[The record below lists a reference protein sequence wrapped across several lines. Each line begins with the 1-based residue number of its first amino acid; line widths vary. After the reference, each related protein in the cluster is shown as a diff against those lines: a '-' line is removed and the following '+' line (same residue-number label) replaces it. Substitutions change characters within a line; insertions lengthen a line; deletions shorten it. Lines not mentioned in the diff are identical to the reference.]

1 MRISLIRI
9 VKPNVDVHQ
18 QLKQLKTITDKEGQF
33 KSLEIFARDLA
44 IPTAKYTL
52 LLNAK
57 QIADTKTLNHDV
69 LISLPQPICTDR
81 IVLRGEFSKITLCVY
96 GENISEQEIPA
107 LCPFFA
113 KGQNFDLAKL
123 PE

>member
-57 QIADTKTLNHDV
+57 QITDTKTLNHDV
-69 LISLPQPICTDR
+69 LISLPQP
-81 IVLRGEFSKITLCVY
+81 V
-96 GENISEQEIPA
+96 Q
-107 LCPFFA
+107 
-113 KGQNFDLAKL
+113 
-123 PE
+123 